1 MTDHSFYDPTAPLLK
16 ILTTSPPPLRS
27 LLYNLSPTNLASHG
41 LHPRYT
47 HLLVNLPMLL
57 GPAVPILLTPPYSP
71 HFYTAL
77 AAIVLLS
84 IMPHQEARFL
94 VPTIPLLLAS
104 IRLPSS
110 RKSTKVFIGMWIF
123 FNLVLGT
130 IFGIFHQGG
139 VVPMQIWLGSHHQH
153 HSLTQPHLSRT
164 PVLWWRT
171 YSPPIWLLD
180 GKDTSSGLQ
189 TVDLMGIP
197 ANQFFSTLEQ
207 KTRCGNGVQDL
218 VVVAPR
224 SSRELDAYR
233 SGEKEQWHWEEIW
246 TEWRHL
252 NLDDMDWVE
261 DGVVGTLQRVVGR
274 RGLTAWSVRRECN

>member
-1 MTDHSFYDPTAPLLK
+1 MDHSFYNPTAPILSV
-16 ILTTSPPPLRS
+16 LTTTPPPLRS
-27 LLYNLSPTNLASHG
+27 LLYNLSPTNLATHG

-57 GPAVPILLTPPYSP
+57 GPAVPVLFAPPYST

-94 VPTIPLLLAS
+94 VPTIPLMLAS

-110 RKSTKVFIGMWIF
+110 RKGTNVFIGTWIF
-123 FNLVLGT
+123 FNIVLGT

-139 VVPMQIWLGSHHQH
+139 VVPMQIWLGAHHQYH
-153 HSLTQPHLSRT
+153 QLTQPPLSQT

-171 YSPPIWLLD
+171 YSPPVWLLD
-180 GKDTSSGLQ
+180 GKDNSSSLQ
-189 TVDLMGIP
+189 TVDLMSMP
-197 ANQFFSTLEQ
+197 ANQFLQTLEQ
-207 KTRCGNGVQDL
+207 KTACGSGVQDL
-218 VVVAPR
+218 IVVAPR

-233 SGEKEQWHWEEIW
+233 AGEKENWHWEELW

-252 NLDDMDWVE
+252 NLDDMDWGE
-261 DGVVGTLQRVVGR
+261 DGVVDTLQRVFGR
-274 RGLTAWSVRRECN
+274 RGLTAWSVKRDCN